1 VCGIF
6 KKAEGSLW
14 TVQTGKWKWWALAA
28 VNLAVVMVSLDA
40 TVLSVAL
47 PTLAHALHAS
57 ESDLQWFTSG
67 YLIALSAAILPAGL
81 LGDRYGRKRAML
93 VSLALFGIFSA
104 ACAYAPSPGV
114 FIAER
119 AVLAAAGAAVIVM
132 AVSALTGIFD
142 EAERSRAVGIWAAAN
157 FLALPIGPL
166 LGGWLLSH
174 FWWGWVFLLNVPVA
188 VLAFIAVA
196 GLVPESRA
204 SNRPRIDIPGVVGS
218 VIGLVTLTYGLI
230 QAGDHGW
237 SNSTALVMMIGGV
250 AVLAAFLLWE
260 LWLGQ
265 RPRSEPLIE
274 PALLHSA
281 SFAWSV
287 ILQAFGVLALIG
299 VLFTMPQYFQGVL
312 GTDAMG
318 SGLRLLP
325 LVGGLVAGALPAD
338 QLASRIGPRGTI
350 AVGFALLGVG
360 LLIGAQT
367 TAASTGMFV
376 YGWTA
381 LVGIGMGITLATTA
395 TAALAQLPQ
404 ERSGVGSAVMQA
416 LSKMGA
422 PLGSAILGSALTTT
436 YLAHL
441 HLDGLPS
448 AAVAAVRQ
456 SVFGG
461 VAVARMIHSPELLA
475 NVHAAFGYGLDQALY
490 VSAGIALLGVVLAR
504 TFLPHFEAGTR

>member
-1 VCGIF
+1 M
-6 KKAEGSLW
+6 E
-14 TVQTGKWKWWALAA
+14 TGKWKWWALAA

-57 ESDLQWFTSG
+57 EADLQWFTSG

-93 VSLALFGIFSA
+93 VSLALFGISSA
-104 ACAYAPSPGV
+104 ACAYAPSPGA

-119 AVLAAAGAAVIVM
+119 AVLGATGAAVIVM
-132 AVSALTGIFD
+132 AVSALTVIFN

-174 FWWGWVFLLNVPVA
+174 YWWGWVFLLNVPVA
-188 VLAFIAVA
+188 VLAFVAVA
-196 GLVPESRA
+196 ALVPESRA
-204 SNRPRIDIPGVVGS
+204 SERPRVDIPGVVSS
-218 VIGLVTLTYGLI
+218 VIGLVALTFGLI
-230 QAGDHGW
+230 QAGEHGW
-237 SNSTALVMMIGGV
+237 SNSTAFVMMIGGV

-260 LWLGQ
+260 RRLSR
-265 RPRSEPLIE
+265 RPGGEPLID
-274 PALLHSA
+274 PALLNSG
-281 SFAWSV
+281 SFTWSV

-312 GTDAMG
+312 GADAMG

-325 LVGGLVAGALPAD
+325 LVGGLVVGALPAD
-338 QLASRIGPRGTI
+338 QMASRIGTRGAI
-350 AVGFALLGVG
+350 AVGFALLGAG

-367 TAASTGMFV
+367 TANSSGTFV
-376 YGWTA
+376 AGWTA
-381 LVGIGMGITLATTA
+381 VVGIGMGITLATTA
-395 TAALAQLPQ
+395 TAALAQLPADK
-404 ERSGVGSAVMQA
+404 SGIGSAVMQA

-422 PLGSAILGSALTTT
+422 PFGSAILGSALTTA

-441 HLDGLPS
+441 RLEGLPS

-461 VAVARMIHSPELLA
+461 VAVANMMHSPALLA
-475 NVHAAFGYGLDQALY
+475 NVHTAFGYGLDQALY
-490 VSAGIALLGVVLAR
+490 VSAGIALLGVILAR
-504 TFLPHFEAGTR
+504 TFLPHLEAGTR